1 MAVQIVVA
9 KHAGACYG
17 VERALKLARAC
28 AQDSAGAVHTLGP
41 LIHNPIVVRD
51 LEHSG
56 VQLAETLDDA
66 ESGTLIIRTHG
77 VVPQVIEEASSR
89 GLTVLDA
96 TCPYVKK
103 VHEAAAKLV
112 SEGYQLLV
120 IGEAG
125 HPEVEGILGH
135 AGAPAFVVSNAS
147 ELDDLEL
154 SRKVGVVVQTTQT
167 AARLSEVVAAL
178 APRVKEL
185 CVVNTICKA
194 TGERQRA
201 AAELAEAS
209 ECMIVVGGKN
219 SGNTRRL
226 AEICSSLCT
235 RTHHIESEDELEAAW
250 FEGVS
255 SVGITAGASTP
266 QEHIERVKA
275 RIESLAAGA

>member
-28 AQDSAGAVHTLGP
+28 AQESADAVHTLGP

-51 LEHSG
+51 LEQSG

-77 VVPQVIEEASSR
+77 VVPQVIEEATSR

-112 SEGYQLLV
+112 GEGYQLLV

-135 AGAPAFVVSNAS
+135 AGAPAYVVSNAS

-154 SRKVGVVVQTTQT
+154 ASKVGVVVQTTQT

-235 RTHHIESEDELEAAW
+235 RTHHIESEDELKAAW

-275 RIESLAAGA
+275 RIESLVAGA

>member
-28 AQDSAGAVHTLGP
+28 AQESADAVHTLGP

-51 LEHSG
+51 LEQAG

-66 ESGTLIIRTHG
+66 QSGTLIIRTHG

-112 SEGYQLLV
+112 NEGYQLLV

-135 AGAPAFVVSNAS
+135 AGAPAYVVSNAS
-147 ELDDLEL
+147 ELEDLEL
-154 SRKVGVVVQTTQT
+154 ARKVGVVVQTTQT

-275 RIESLAAGA
+275 RIESLVASA

>member
-28 AQDSAGAVHTLGP
+28 AQESADAVHTLGP

-51 LEHSG
+51 LEQSG

-135 AGAPAFVVSNAS
+135 AGAPAYVVSNAS
-147 ELDDLEL
+147 ELEDLEL

-275 RIESLAAGA
+275 RIESLVASA